1 MDCSPPGFS
10 VHGIFQARILE
21 WVPRPPP
28 GDFPDPGMEAAS
40 LMCPVLAGGIFTT
53 SATWEAHLTRYMKST
68 PGRVEKEKL

>member
-28 GDFPDPGMEAAS
+28 GDFPDPGMEPAS
-40 LMCPVLAGGIFTT
+40 LMSPVLAGGIFTT
-53 SATWEAHLTRYMKST
+53 SATWEAPLTRYMKST